1 MDLIS
6 VGKISGTHHL
16 MGTVKVSSNFDDL
29 SMLIDSKVIIKND
42 NGLSKILT
50 VTNVKRING
59 KKLAMDFEEI
69 KNKNDGASIMGYSI
83 FVRKD
88 ILGLEEDEYFMSD
101 LIGMKAITAEG
112 EELGE
117 ITDLMETA
125 GHDIYIIGKGKDEI
139 MVPAVEEFVKK
150 IDFENKII
158 IFELIDGMRP
168 WK

>member
-69 KNKNDGASIMGYSI
+69 KNKSDGASIMGYSI

-168 WK
+168 